1 MDLGAN
7 PFTTFARVTLPLI
20 APGIAAGALLAFALS
35 VDDFVITLFNAGPKI
50 TFPLYVW
57 GAARVGV
64 PPQVNVIGTLIFL
77 GAAGLMVANV
87 LSQISR
93 SKGAT

>member
-1 MDLGAN
+1 
-7 PFTTFARVTLPLI
+7 VTLPLI

-35 VDDFVITLFNAGPKI
+35 VDDFVITLFNAGSTI

-64 PPQVNVIGTLIFL
+64 PPQVNVIGTMIFL
-77 GAAGLMVANV
+77 VAAGLMLVNV
-87 LSQISR
+87 LVQTR
-93 SKGAT
+93 RPKGAS